1 MRVVNVVPEGKL
13 IFRLR
18 STRLPDF
25 SIDSA
30 FRVYFATAEMEL
42 RPRQLMPGPERN
54 DTQAPLLLGV
64 CGSLTLFAV
73 LLLSARL
80 WSRVRPFWNLHL
92 DDWTA
97 VVATVSRFPPQIS
110 AKLKSDVHRSLQ

>member
-1 MRVVNVVPEGKL
+1 MNAASEGSSFLLICRGVVIP
-13 IFRLR
+13 
-18 STRLPDF
+18 
-25 SIDSA
+25 
-30 FRVYFATAEMEL
+30 YFISCDMEL
-42 RPRQLMPGPERN
+42 RARQLMPGPERN

-80 WSRVRPFWNLHL
+80 WSRVRPFWNLHM

-97 VVATVSRFPPQIS
+97 VAATVRRSLLQTHS
-110 AKLKSDVHRSLQ
+110 KLILNVHRSLR